1 MKTNT
6 DKQTA
11 NPLLINTYK
20 LTKKIIKY
28 GFYIFILYFAFK
40 GFMA

>member
-6 DKQTA
+6 DKQTI
-11 NPLLINTYK
+11 NTLSINTYK
-20 LTKKIIKY
+20 LTKKIVKY
-28 GFYIFILYFAFK
+28 SFYIFILYFAFK